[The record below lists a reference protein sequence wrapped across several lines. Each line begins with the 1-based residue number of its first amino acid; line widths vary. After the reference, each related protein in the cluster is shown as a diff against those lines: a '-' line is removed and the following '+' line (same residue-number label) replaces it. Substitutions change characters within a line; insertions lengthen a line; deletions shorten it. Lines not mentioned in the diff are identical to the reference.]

1 MRRLVTAAI
10 TLITLHVAS
19 GKLVMQRDSTPEG
32 FALGAAAK
40 PSASISFDLFLRQPE
55 EARLMEIAT
64 AVSDPD
70 HTDYGKHM
78 TPDEVKAL
86 MQPSADDVAVVENWI
101 HSAGGKTH
109 QASVS
114 YVCAQ
119 YTLCLRVRGSERESP
134 ETNTFLT
141 TFSMPHLD

>member
-1 MRRLVTAAI
+1 
-10 TLITLHVAS
+10 
-19 GKLVMQRDSTPEG
+19 
-32 FALGAAAK
+32 
-40 PSASISFDLFLRQPE
+40 
-55 EARLMEIAT
+55 MEIAT

-86 MQPSADDVAVVENWI
+86 MQPSADDVAVVESWI

-119 YTLCLRVRGSERESP
+119 YMLCLRVRGSERESL